1 MRKHQHRIDV
11 DVPCGDDLSPQEAAP
26 PLDDSSRGTF
36 ADSTTAAAN
45 NESLFAA
52 AASVGA
58 IDESSIAPTSSCCDD
73 SSQQEGSLQ
82 PIDESSIG
90 AATIMTTVVANN
102 DSLFAATGSC
112 VGANDESSFAPTSPS
127 VDESSPLGGSSPTQ
141 DESSREPVVIK
152 LTTAAAIDD
161 SSIAAATVECAADK
175 LSAAINNDNNNK
187 KKLLCTEKI
196 LKKNSAKKSEI
207 FLENTPTCTGRN
219 DLLEKSIVDL
229 PKNHSVLPHSS
240 ASNKNLLDLPIPRKT
255 HLKKNK
261 YHNTKFS
268 TPVYN
273 VYPDD
278 VVNPIFTDWK
288 IIPKKDVVDDLPPEC
303 EIQKGILFINKNIF
317 IFTPV
322 TETDVA
328 NILSAHMRNLKNR
341 ASRSN
346 QRKTFSFMFSWMSM
360 LSADCNQQITRSKII
375 DFFNSQLDIQS
386 TSFLDIDSYDEFL
399 QIVQVLTF
407 MMRYNMPL
415 IRTKEPKKKTIWLQ
429 DLSTSE
435 RNFITDI
442 MPHTEYEFTDTSFL
456 HLILMEHEPEPSS
469 EKSLADDVFDVI
481 PMISIK
487 YTCPEIFDKLK
498 NTSSTLIKKYMRNA
512 AAHVLIME
520 LDNKYKE
527 IVTFVLNQKATAV
540 ESEHN
545 HQKKKS
551 TSVESYTQRLTAFIK
566 STIYYNPVWDF
577 GFQLR
582 LIKNSSRGKHA
593 KSLVNLIPNLFV
605 CPCSGLYCNFHQY
618 HNIRVTYQC
627 KKEFFYNSKQ
637 FVTHLKRFCDICPYH
652 AVMLDIISFLYPAE
666 LSNAVSNNLNLRQNY
681 LSKKPS
687 SRDFKINR

>member
-1 MRKHQHRIDV
+1 MRKHQHQIDV
-11 DVPCGDDLSPQEAAP
+11 DVPCGDESSPQEAAP

-73 SSQQEGSLQ
+73 SSQQEGSLP

-102 DSLFAATGSC
+102 DSLFATTGSC
-112 VGANDESSFAPTSPS
+112 VGANDDSSFAPTSPS

-152 LTTAAAIDD
+152 LTTAAATDD

-175 LSAAINNDNNNK
+175 LSAAINNDNNSNEK
-187 KKLLCTEKI
+187 ILCTEKI

-207 FLENTPTCTGRN
+207 LENTPTCTGRN

-255 HLKKNK
+255 RLKKNK
-261 YHNTKFS
+261 FHNTKFS
-268 TPVYN
+268 TPLYN

-328 NILSAHMRNLKNR
+328 NILSAHMRNLKNPG
-341 ASRSN
+341 SRSN
-346 QRKTFSFMFSWMSM
+346 QKKTFSFMFTWMSM
-360 LSADCNQQITRSKII
+360 LSDERNQQITRSKII

-386 TSFLDIDSYDEFL
+386 TSFFNIDSYDEFL

-456 HLILMEHEPEPSS
+456 HLILMEDEPEPSS

-498 NTSSTLIKKYMRNA
+498 NTSSTLMKKYMRNA

-527 IVTFVLNQKATAV
+527 IVTFVLKQKATAV
-540 ESEHN
+540 DSEHN

-681 LSKKPS
+681 SSKKPS